1 MKLTKKR
8 LMEVAGLRSPLNE
21 SANVK
26 KAVDKN
32 KAALLKAIENRL
44 ANDDDEYASDAVEK
58 LIIKTAIE
66 AGMDKQKAE
75 DIPWMETYAVP
86 NEMSAAENL
95 KMLEDEL
102 TDTEADGG
110 FESEKQAGNRT
121 QKDLW
126 MTTVAASTNNDKSK
140 KAIYLG
146 KGNDPAIKALVNTDT
161 AKANNSK
168 EGRQYTNYGNDH
180 FFIMFDVPKQTK
192 HIVSVDGGIKS
203 IFKTGYPKDK
213 SGNIELVYT
222 KEKDG
227 TTPLSQEFTEKLKAN
242 NFPIDSPS
250 EMEPFDAAWK
260 KYDDDKLPFTLK
272 FNLQESN
279 NESIFEQLTKVKKQL
294 WK

>member
-1 MKLTKKR
+1 
-8 LMEVAGLRSPLNE
+8 MEVAGLRSPLNE

-86 NEMSAAENL
+86 DEMSAAENL

-110 FESEKQAGNRT
+110 FEPEKKSKGNKKT
-121 QKDLW
+121 KNDLW
-126 MTTVAASTNNDKSK
+126 MTTVQASTNNDKSK

-146 KGNDPAIKALVNTDT
+146 KGDQPAIKALVNTDT

-192 HIVSVDGGIKS
+192 HIVSVNGGIKS

-213 SGNIELVYT
+213 SGKIELVYT

-242 NFPIDSPS
+242 KFPIDSPK
-250 EMEPFDAAWK
+250 EMEPFHKTIGMHHGDSTEFK
-260 KYDDDKLPFTLK
+260 VK